1 MFNHFNEHHP
11 MNITTK
17 KEADAHLATL
27 HRLLSPSYPSTTLTL
42 DDASKPVL
50 LRSLAALKVSAS
62 VVFTG
67 HVTYPYP
74 FFRPSFFLVYRSIY
88 TREFLSIY
96 IYIIPHVFMSNTY
109 IYVKHVY
116 ISYYIC
122 FQFIFPVRKTS
133 MHNDCIVIL
142 NYLHCPVSSAPRRAI

>member
-109 IYVKHVY
+109 IYL
-116 ISYYIC
+116 I
-122 FQFIFPVRKTS
+122 IFVFNFFFPPEKRT
-133 MHNDCIVIL
+133 C
-142 NYLHCPVSSAPRRAI
+142 AAIA